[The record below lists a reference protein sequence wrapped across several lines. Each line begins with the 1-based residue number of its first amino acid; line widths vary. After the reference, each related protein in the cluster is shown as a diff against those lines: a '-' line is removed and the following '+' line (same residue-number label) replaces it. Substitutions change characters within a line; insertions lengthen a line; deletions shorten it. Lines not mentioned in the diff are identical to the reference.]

1 MLVLLEMINYKNSF
15 SHKKN
20 KMEVG
25 KCIFLCLVFL
35 LPSSCGVYEVKDS
48 APSNYTKKW
57 DEIPD
62 AVPVDV
68 TPSKYGNPETYEVFG
83 KRYYPVDS
91 SDGFSEKGIAS
102 WYGKKFHGRRTSSG
116 EVYDMYKMTAAHKT
130 LPIPVFVEVSNLD
143 NGRKAIVKVNDRGPF
158 HEGRVID
165 LSYAA
170 ATKLG
175 VAATGTANVFIRVVD
190 KNFGKD
196 VAVASTGAIVDNV
209 AVGHASIDH
218 TAIDITAIGNAA
230 VDNAIEPSVVSDDKL
245 FIQVAAF
252 SDESN
257 AINFLRTL
265 NNEGFRDVR
274 MYIDSKTGNSVYR
287 VKIGPLASQSV
298 AEKVLVQ
305 LEQKN
310 HKKLKIVKIN

>member
-1 MLVLLEMINYKNSF
+1 MDNEKSRIGQQKHFALFLTVSLLSA
-15 SHKKN
+15 
-20 KMEVG
+20 
-25 KCIFLCLVFL
+25 
-35 LPSSCGVYEVKDS
+35 CGIYEVKDS

-57 DEIPD
+57 DEISD

-91 SDGFSEKGIAS
+91 ADGFSEKGIAS
-102 WYGKKFHGRRTSSG
+102 WYGKKFHGQRTSSG
-116 EVYDMYKMTAAHKT
+116 EVYDMYEMTAAHKT
-130 LPIPVFVEVSNLD
+130 LPIPVYVEVSNLD
-143 NGRKAIVKVNDRGPF
+143 NGRKAIVRVNDRGPF

-175 VAATGTANVFIRVVD
+175 VAATGTANVSIRVID
-190 KNFGKD
+190 KSFGKKAD
-196 VAVASTGAIVDNV
+196 VLSVNPVT
-209 AVGHASIDH
+209 
-218 TAIDITAIGNAA
+218 
-230 VDNAIEPSVVSDDKL
+230 DNAVESSILSDKL

-257 AINFLRTL
+257 AIDFLRTL
-265 NNEGFRDVR
+265 NKEGFRDVR
-274 MYIDSKTGNSVYR
+274 MYIDSAAEVSIYR
-287 VKIGPLASQSV
+287 VKIGPLPSQSV
-298 AEKVLVQ
+298 AQKVLAQ

-310 HKKLKIVKIN
+310 HQNLKIVKIN

>member
-1 MLVLLEMINYKNSF
+1 MDNEKSRIGQQKHFALFLTVSLLSA
-15 SHKKN
+15 
-20 KMEVG
+20 
-25 KCIFLCLVFL
+25 
-35 LPSSCGVYEVKDS
+35 CGIYEVKDS

-57 DEIPD
+57 DEISD

-91 SDGFSEKGIAS
+91 ADGFSEKGIAS
-102 WYGKKFHGRRTSSG
+102 WYGKKFHGQRTSSG
-116 EVYDMYKMTAAHKT
+116 EVYDMYEMTAAHKT
-130 LPIPVFVEVSNLD
+130 LPIPVYVEVSNLD
-143 NGRKAIVKVNDRGPF
+143 NGRKAIVRVNDRGPF

-175 VAATGTANVFIRVVD
+175 VAATGTANVSIRVID
-190 KNFGKD
+190 KNFGKKAD
-196 VAVASTGAIVDNV
+196 VLSVNPVTENAVES
-209 AVGHASIDH
+209 SIL
-218 TAIDITAIGNAA
+218 
-230 VDNAIEPSVVSDDKL
+230 SDKL

-257 AINFLRTL
+257 AIDFLRTL
-265 NNEGFRDVR
+265 NKEGFRDVR
-274 MYIDSKTGNSVYR
+274 MYIDSAAKVSVYR
-287 VKIGPLASQSV
+287 VKIGPLPSQSV
-298 AEKVLVQ
+298 AQKVLAQ

-310 HKKLKIVKIN
+310 HQNLKIVKIN

>member
-1 MLVLLEMINYKNSF
+1 MDNEKSRIGQQKHFALFLTVSLLSA
-15 SHKKN
+15 
-20 KMEVG
+20 
-25 KCIFLCLVFL
+25 
-35 LPSSCGVYEVKDS
+35 CGIYEVKDS

-57 DEIPD
+57 DEISD

-91 SDGFSEKGIAS
+91 ADGFSEKGIAS
-102 WYGKKFHGRRTSSG
+102 WYGKKFHGQRTSSG
-116 EVYDMYKMTAAHKT
+116 EVYDMYEMTAAHKT
-130 LPIPVFVEVSNLD
+130 LPIPVYVEVSNLD
-143 NGRKAIVKVNDRGPF
+143 NGRKAIVRVNDRGPF

-175 VAATGTANVFIRVVD
+175 VAATGTANVSIRVID
-190 KNFGKD
+190 KNFGKKAD
-196 VAVASTGAIVDNV
+196 VLSVNPVT
-209 AVGHASIDH
+209 
-218 TAIDITAIGNAA
+218 
-230 VDNAIEPSVVSDDKL
+230 DNAVESSILSDKL

-257 AINFLRTL
+257 AIDFLRTL
-265 NNEGFRDVR
+265 NKEGFRDVR
-274 MYIDSKTGNSVYR
+274 MYIDSAAEVSIYR
-287 VKIGPLASQSV
+287 VKIGPLPSQSV
-298 AEKVLVQ
+298 AQKVLAQ

-310 HKKLKIVKIN
+310 HQNLKIVKIN